1 MSIESVASR
10 NERIRNELRTLIR
23 SFGNLELRLSGE
35 GKVSFKGL
43 SNNAWVGFIHLII
56 DGDSGCMKA
65 LPGYKACALDN
76 VFALL
81 SNLKP
86 VPNINDPENEMYV
99 MSKDEWKRQIAN
111 FFEFV
116 ISNPTL
122 DVYDYQFNKHLD
134 NGQNEVVST
143 IRITP
148 VVNRYVAGEYDTANS
163 GELVGFVKTIN
174 HFALQGVAG
183 TWRVDCVIEPFDSD
197 TEQPVVL
204 DHDNTTVYR
213 NVTPNIG
220 DYVLRDSISGKFV
233 ILPKDDYPG
242 AFH

>member
-56 DGDSGCMKA
+56 DGDSGCMKT

-99 MSKDEWKRQIAN
+99 MSKDEWLRQIGN

-116 ISNPTL
+116 MSNPTL
-122 DVYDYQFNKHLD
+122 DVYDYQFTKLLANR
-134 NGQNEVVST
+134 QNEVVST

-148 VVNRYVAGEYDTANS
+148 VINRYVAGEYDTSNS
-163 GELVGFVKTIN
+163 GELIGFVKTIN
-174 HFALQGVAG
+174 YGVLQGIGG

-204 DHDNTTVYR
+204 DNNNTTVYR
-213 NVTPNIG
+213 NVAPNIG